1 MEASRSG
8 RTGAVATVV
17 AAADQHCGRP
27 LPQAQPHGP
36 LHVLSPSSA
45 VAQGPNWGRS
55 PLSSTAPSPLLV
67 VRPAVIR
74 SVSCPIS
81 HARSPAQIHRSTAL
95 PFQMDGAL
103 TGKSAHLFTV
113 SKIIVPKQAVRKS
126 SPFSTEGGAIASL
139 EKDLAECSGEPITRP
154 VRAPGP
160 KYDQAQGEDGKGN
173 VDVAGQPGL
182 RRSYSVPASAPQ
194 QQQQRQPQHRM
205 MMMTAERGSDVKG
218 QRVEEMPVIEPTAD
232 YPTEMAMTPPV
243 FTADLQ
249 DVAVMEGEPVR
260 MQCHVTGTPPP
271 VLQWFREEF
280 LIHSSADFRATYE
293 GDVATLAI
301 SEAFPEDSGRF
312 TCRACN
318 PAGVNTTSCFLTVH
332 ISEDDEGSKHHV
344 DNFTET
350 VLTQASMHGERTN
363 VASPTQA
370 CTVDFPGEEPVFVRL
385 AEPQLL
391 VEGNRMAFV
400 CQVHGEPPPHV
411 YWKKGGIPLS
421 SGYRYKTKFDAQS
434 GECCLEISFMLADD
448 AGEYTCVA
456 RNPHGE
462 TSTTVLLLNHNDYQA
477 HLHQTGKANPVKNG
491 MAPHAAPP
499 ATHTPEFLRAH
510 TMLKKV
516 PRPTVDRQDS
526 CLSSFEERLM
536 REIEYRLVGLS
547 LEELLAE
554 DGEGPPRHSE
564 DTGPSFEPA
573 VESRLVSQR
582 VQEGFP
588 AAFFCQLSGHPLP
601 KILWYKDG
609 RRIFTG
615 PHYQLVGPTRQGEVE
630 LHIPSIL
637 PEDEGIYTVLA
648 CNASGNAV
656 CSAKLSIE
664 PAGNG
669 AGGLPSPMSPARQ
682 QIPMPAWPGT
692 QGSASQ
698 LPPPANRSQRPLS
711 PERAEPVGALQDTSA
726 EILVERLHKPMFV
739 QKPESASVT
748 EGQTA
753 RFDLRVV
760 GRPMPDTFWF
770 HNGKQVLNDQTHKVV
785 VKEDGTQSL
794 IVVPATPA
802 DAGEWTVVAQNKGG
816 STSVSV
822 ELVVEAKERLEKPRF
837 VEKPNNVCVKEGSAV
852 QLTARAI
859 GNPTPDIVWQRN
871 NDIIFPHKFPHYEV
885 ENTKG
890 ESTLTIYSAKPSD
903 MAWYTIIAL
912 NRAGRTMARCK
923 VQVEAMLSD
932 RQPEPERKL
941 IIPKGVYRD
950 IAPPVLEPLHL
961 RHGQDQWNEGDLYD
975 KETQQRPFFKKKLTS
990 VRLKQFGPVHFEC
1003 QMTPIGDPHM
1013 VVEWLHD
1020 GQPLQAANR
1029 FRIVCEFGYCSLDY
1043 EVAYPRDSGIITC
1056 RATNKFGC
1064 DQTSGSLIVKDEKS
1078 LVEESQLPEGRRGFH
1093 RLQELEKGM
1102 AGTAVSKED
1111 VPDARE
1117 KPYFVMYPEPCRV
1130 YDGETARYHCRVTG
1144 VPQPKV
1150 LWFLNG
1156 QRIHR
1161 SKRFRLRYDGIHYLE
1176 IVDCKSY
1183 DTGEV
1188 KLVAENSEGSVECK
1202 AVLEILP
1209 KQDFRAVLRKSV
1221 LEGKA
1226 DGHKDSGKALFEVRK
1241 PKGPLQH
1248 SSSHA
1253 PIEVVK
1259 LKKAER
1265 ITHEKQS
1272 EETDELRGKFKRRT
1286 EEGYFEALTAIE
1298 LKSRKKDA
1306 DYQEML
1312 KRKREELVH
1321 RATEATAEEL
1331 EQESRA
1337 AGQVYK
1343 VERMQ
1348 LAPGME
1354 PPKFTER
1361 IQSQTVPEGGEARF
1375 CVQVKGKPQPECQW
1389 FLNGVLLERSERLN
1403 WHWPEES
1410 TCELVVQDV
1419 TAQDSGSVMAKAVSA
1434 AGETTSHAFLLV
1446 QSKQVITF
1454 IQPLSDVFAKEKDTM
1469 ATFECELSE
1478 PFFKVKWFR
1487 DRRALKPGD
1496 KYRMHSDRRVHMLS
1510 VLAIEE
1516 SDADLYTCELAE
1528 DSSVS
1533 CAATLI
1539 VEGTLL
1545 EILKELEDVEV
1556 PESLSGELECVV
1568 SREDAD
1574 GEWFHGDRPL
1584 EHGDKYHVSSRRGRH
1599 TLVVRDVVR
1608 DDEGEYSF
1616 HVDGLMSTATLSMQL
1631 RPVTVLQGLGDTA
1644 ACEGEAVQLEVR
1656 FLQEAVEGVWCRDG
1670 HELTPGGRIS
1680 FCSRKQ
1686 SHLLCVDNASLADSG
1701 EYSFEVPKL
1710 QFVTSGRLTVQ
1721 RVEVARELQDQD
1733 VLEGTRVVLE
1743 AKLSIADVQSRVW
1756 LRDGEP
1762 LSLGDRVQPVVKGT
1776 KQRLVFSRVFASDT
1790 GEYTL
1795 QAGNAFTSCVLDVR
1809 DVSIVRGLEERT
1821 CCETEDVTLEVEVS
1835 HAGIEPRWTF
1845 GERELRPGGR
1855 WKLEI
1860 QGHVCRLT
1868 LLGVSKSD
1876 EGLYTFAAGEKQ
1888 SSANLMVTGS
1898 AIAVPPQDACVV
1910 ESQAAVF
1917 ECELHNAQ
1925 SACRWLKDG
1934 REMAPGGRVREESDG
1949 ALRRL
1954 VIDNAGP
1961 ADVAEYSCHVAS
1973 SRASARL
1980 SVDAV
1985 KIKKTLKAVSVLET
1999 RAAIFTL
2006 ELSHEDVAGG
2016 VWIRNGVELVPGD
2029 KYEMWSEGTVHTMRI
2044 NNCCPGDESV
2054 YNFKLGKLS
2063 ANARLHVDAVKV
2075 VRKMKDVCVTEGEV
2089 GVLELGL
2096 SHEGIAVKWLHK
2108 GEAVKSGQKYRL
2120 SAEGKNYRLEVLA
2133 ASDEDKGTYTA
2144 VIGQTAVS
2152 AELSVEG

>member
-113 SKIIVPKQAVRKS
+113 SKIIVPKQAVRK
-126 SPFSTEGGAIASL
+126 
-139 EKDLAECSGEPITRP
+139 
-154 VRAPGP
+154 
-160 KYDQAQGEDGKGN
+160 
-173 VDVAGQPGL
+173 
-182 RRSYSVPASAPQ
+182 
-194 QQQQRQPQHRM
+194 
-205 MMMTAERGSDVKG
+205 
-218 QRVEEMPVIEPTAD
+218 MPVIEPTAD